1 MKATLASAVLLVLT
15 CGGALL
21 ASAAPLADAE
31 VPEDPDMAFLEY
43 LGMWDES
50 DEEWQLLDDESSGN
64 DELERRADPAPEGKE
79 STEKDDEV

>member
-1 MKATLASAVLLVLT
+1 MLALT

-21 ASAAPLADAE
+21 ASAAPLADTE
-31 VPEDPDMAFLEY
+31 VSEDPDMAFLEY

-50 DEEWQLLDDESSGN
+50 DEEWQLLDDDTSGS
-64 DELERRADPAPEGKE
+64 DDLEKRADPAPQGKE